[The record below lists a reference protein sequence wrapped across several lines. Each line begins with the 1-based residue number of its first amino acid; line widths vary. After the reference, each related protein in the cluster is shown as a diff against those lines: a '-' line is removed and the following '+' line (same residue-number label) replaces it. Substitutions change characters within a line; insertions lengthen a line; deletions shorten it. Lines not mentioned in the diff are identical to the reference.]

1 MSMCNALANLSPN
14 FAIDP
19 SPSSRI
25 LPVALSVRGLT
36 LLKVA
41 SFPLLRRADSS
52 RASADASR
60 NARVLAGAIPRGIP
74 SQAAAPGGVRHR
86 EPTVMP
92 AAGGTHATFIAT
104 VQEKPPHGM

>member
-1 MSMCNALANLSPN
+1 
-14 FAIDP
+14 
-19 SPSSRI
+19 
-25 LPVALSVRGLT
+25 
-36 LLKVA
+36 VA

-92 AAGGTHATFIAT
+92 AAGGTDACVGLRKCSGDPARYYCIYDPGRRGNFNSKIAFSR
-104 VQEKPPHGM
+104 